1 MNVQCRCVNLQDL
14 CTIERAKSGKI
25 YRAGTCFVKLSA
37 VDEFVG
43 QLEAAGE
50 IDSRYAAIEP
60 KKEMNLKYLHIAI
73 NRKFPEFLRRYRT
86 TINLQEN
93 TLKHFVIEWHDD
105 ERLQEKIVK
114 EIDEIEREIKLI
126 ERQIDCEKEM
136 KRWYLSELF
145 I

>member
-14 CTIERAKSGKI
+14 CTIERAKSGKT

-43 QLEAAGE
+43 QLETAGE

-60 KKEMNLKYLHIAI
+60 KKEMNLEYLYIAI

-93 TLKHFVIEWHDD
+93 TLKHFAIQWHDD
-105 ERLQEKIVK
+105 ERMQEKIVK
-114 EIDEIEREIKLI
+114 EIDEIEREINLI

-136 KRWYLSELF
+136 KKWYLSELF

>member
-1 MNVQCRCVNLQDL
+1 MNAQCRRVNVQDL
-14 CTIERAKSGKI
+14 CTIERAKLGKI

-43 QLEAAGE
+43 QLQTAGE

-60 KKEMNLKYLHIAI
+60 KKEMNLEYLYIAI
-73 NRKFPEFLRRYRT
+73 NRKFPEFLRKYRT
-86 TINLQEN
+86 TINLQES
-93 TLKHFVIEWHDD
+93 TLKHFTIDWHGDKKV
-105 ERLQEKIVK
+105 QEKIVK
-114 EIDEIEREIKLI
+114 EIDEIEKEINLT

-136 KRWYLSELF
+136 KKWYLSELL